1 MIHTGREGG
10 ERAGAPEG
18 GERQV
23 LAGGRWRRRLRLFD
37 PSRLLP
43 GAARADQDV
52 HQEQQRAVPCRAEER
67 RLHHRQH

>member
-52 HQEQQRAVPCRAEER
+52 HQEQ
-67 RLHHRQH
+67 